1 MQKENLFASGMGLRT
16 PLVRICT
23 ETRPEVVFWSLL
35 EDPGGTRH
43 PAANL
48 RGEGGPISRHQ
59 GVTDPVIGTTVHCSQ
74 IYRAGGRVGRL
85 KREYHHDNSNSKVS
99 EIKQCAPNNDCDD
112 SYLDVQTRTWLILT
126 HFR

>member
-1 MQKENLFASGMGLRT
+1 MQKENLFTSGMGLRT
-16 PLVRICT
+16 PLWFVSVQKRDQK
-23 ETRPEVVFWSLL
+23 SLL

-48 RGEGGPISRHQ
+48 RGEGGPISGHKA
-59 GVTDPVIGTTVHCSQ
+59 VTDPVIGTTVHCSQ
-74 IYRAGGRVGRL
+74 IYRAGGRVSRL

-112 SYLDVQTRTWLILT
+112 SYLDVQIRTWLILT